1 MNVQT
6 KNHSFE
12 ELMKWPDRHVRNKLA
27 TLYETAKQYHRPSI
41 VELGTYL
48 LQVWEANDGQLVSV
62 DISDCSDISDNR
74 GFIFCNPTAQLTW
87 GANAACATSM

>member
-1 MNVQT
+1 
-6 KNHSFE
+6 
-12 ELMKWPDRHVRNKLA
+12 MKWPDRHVRNKLA